1 MLISEQ
7 DRAAIDAQLSQ
18 AAHATQAHILCI
30 LARHS
35 STYSFFPLLWAS
47 LLALLCPWPLISFTD
62 FAVEWIYLFQLGLFA
77 LALAVL
83 SHSAIRV
90 RLVPLKLRRAKA
102 HHAAL
107 EQFALRHNNGHA
119 AEPGLLIFVSHDER
133 WARIMVSPAVGSQ
146 IPQAHWQKAL
156 DALRAE
162 LKQGHIRDGF
172 IQAIDICAQELAEKF
187 PRNPESQPPRH
198 DRIVLL

>member
-1 MLISEQ
+1 MLISTA
-7 DRAAIDAQLSQ
+7 DKAAIDAHLAQ
-18 AAHATQAHILCI
+18 AAQTTQAHIICI

-35 STYSFFPLLWAS
+35 SGYSVFPLLWAS

-62 FAVEWIYLFQLGLFA
+62 FDVEWIYLIQLGLFA
-77 LALAVL
+77 LALVIL
-83 SHSAIRV
+83 SQAAIRV

-133 WARIMVSPAVGSQ
+133 WARIMVSHAVGTQ

-187 PRNPESQPPRH
+187 PRKPESLSPRH
-198 DRIVLL
+198 DHIVLL

>member
-18 AAHATQAHILCI
+18 AAQATQAHILCI

-35 STYSFFPLLWAS
+35 SVYSFFPLLWAS

-62 FAVEWIYLFQLGLFA
+62 FTVEWIYLFQLGLFA
-77 LALAVL
+77 LALAVS

-133 WARIMVSPAVGSQ
+133 WARIMVSHAVGTQ